1 MRREAAAVAA
11 VVIAVVAVLAPLT
24 LAGRLASSADLDAF
38 YAPFASFLH
47 DRLAAGDLPYW
58 APGAFSG
65 QPFLADAQSG
75 VTYPPM
81 LLASW
86 LLDPIDALRAVA
98 TFHYLI
104 AALGTYALARQ
115 VGASRTGSAFGA
127 IAFAASGHLVAR
139 SAALGLLGGAA
150 WLAPALALAEA
161 TATARPAR
169 RAPAMAGLSLVL
181 ALHLASGSQ
190 QLAALTLVTCAIWL
204 IARAG
209 ARGLRAAAACIALA
223 LGVAAVALLPRL
235 ELLRY
240 ATASGY
246 VDPDGIGSLLF
257 GDRRGLVGR
266 FGVSHSEIAT
276 LYLGAATPALALI
289 GLRRAGARAP
299 VRPLAWLTAFS
310 IAWATGL
317 VGWLADPLPLV
328 RTVAGHEPVRGI
340 VLALL
345 CASVLAAFALP
356 AVGRWPG
363 PLAVAS
369 LGIVIG
375 VAAGG
380 SDGFALTYLLP
391 LAAVCAVLALR
402 RRHAHAASGRGGF
415 DTGRAL
421 LAPLA
426 LLVVLAADLAWQA
439 THQDEPLRWL
449 TGAQVAPRPSGSAAF
464 LLARQRAEG
473 PFRVATAAPEPV
485 LVHQL
490 GAHRSRAARALLL
503 DQEALRLGLE
513 DVAGYNPVHLKRYDR
528 LMRASNGGRSVDR
541 HFELA
546 LRSLTPQLRSLAV
559 RYYVSPPGDAPPGLP
574 VVYRD
579 RLSVVTR
586 DAAALPFA
594 RTLRAGG
601 SPVSAR
607 VVSRRPDRIVIA
619 PRAAGRLVVADL
631 AYPGWQVRVDGHR
644 ARALREGD
652 LRAVDVPPGARRVT
666 WTFTPPGLRLGA
678 AISLVSLLAVLGL
691 ALLPWLPTRRRASP

>member
-1 MRREAAAVAA
+1 VKAAVRREAPAVAA
-11 VVIAVVAVLAPLT
+11 VVVAVLGVLSPLT
-24 LAGRLASSADLDAF
+24 LGGRLASSADTDAF

-47 DRLAAGDLPYW
+47 DRLSAGDIPYW

-81 LLASW
+81 LLAAW
-86 LLDPIDALRAVA
+86 LLGPIDALRAVA

-115 VGASRTGSAFGA
+115 LHASRTGSAFGA

-161 TATARPAR
+161 TANARPSR
-169 RAPAMAGLSLVL
+169 RAPAMAGLALVF

-190 QLAALTLVTCAIWL
+190 QLAALTLATSVLWL

-209 ARGLRAAAACIALA
+209 ARGLKSAAVCVVLGFAL
-223 LGVAAVALLPRL
+223 AAVALLPRL

-289 GLRRAGARAP
+289 ALRRGGRDGPP
-299 VRPLAWLTAFS
+299 VRLLGWLIAFS
-310 IAWATGL
+310 VAWATGL
-317 VGWLADPLPLV
+317 IGWFMDPLPLV
-328 RTVAGHEPVRGI
+328 RTVAAHEPVRGI

-345 CASVLAAFALP
+345 CACVLAAFALP
-356 AVGRWPG
+356 EVKRWPG
-363 PLAVAS
+363 ALSVGL
-369 LGIVIG
+369 LGLVVG
-375 VAAGG
+375 VLAGG
-380 SDGFALTYLLP
+380 SDGFALSYLIP

-402 RRHAHAASGRGGF
+402 RF
-415 DTGRAL
+415 P
-421 LAPLA
+421 LAPLV
-426 LLVVLAADLAWQA
+426 LLAVLTGDLGWQA
-439 THQDEPLRWL
+439 RHQDQRLQWL
-449 TGAQVAPRPSGSAAF
+449 TASQVAPLPSGSEAF
-464 LLARQRAEG
+464 LLARQSADG
-473 PFRVATAAPEPV
+473 PFRFATAAPEPV

-490 GAHRSRAARALLL
+490 GSHRSASARALLL
-503 DQEALRLGLE
+503 DQEGLRLGLE
-513 DVAGYNPVHLKRYDR
+513 DVAGYNPVHLKTYDR
-528 LMRASNGGRSVDR
+528 LTLASNGGRAIDR
-541 HFELA
+541 HFEFA
-546 LRSLTPQLRSLAV
+546 LRYATPQLRSLAV

-579 RLSVVTR
+579 RLSVITR
-586 DAAALPFA
+586 DDGALPFA
-594 RTLRAGG
+594 RMVRPGR
-601 SPVSAR
+601 SPQAAHVITR
-607 VVSRRPDRIVIA
+607 DPDRIVIA
-619 PRAAGRLVVADL
+619 PPGPGRLVVADL
-631 AYPGWQVRVDGHR
+631 AYPGWRVSVDGR
-644 ARALREGD
+644 PARALKAGD
-652 LRAVDVPPGARRVT
+652 LRAVEVPAGARRVT
-666 WTFTPPGLRLGA
+666 WTYTPPGARAGW
-678 AISLVSLLAVLGL
+678 IISLLALASILGL
-691 ALLPWLPTRRRASP
+691 ALSPWLKRYTPRGRKLRARPYPHG

>member
-1 MRREAAAVAA
+1 VKAAVRREAPAVAA
-11 VVIAVVAVLAPLT
+11 VIVAVLGVLAPLT
-24 LAGRLASSADLDAF
+24 LGGRLASSADTDAF

-86 LLDPIDALRAVA
+86 LLGPIDALRAVA

-115 VGASRTGSAFGA
+115 LHASRTGSAFGA

-161 TATARPAR
+161 TANARPSR
-169 RAPAMAGLSLVL
+169 RAPAMAGLALVL

-190 QLAALTLVTCAIWL
+190 QLAALTLATAVIWL

-209 ARGLRAAAACIALA
+209 ARGARCAAVSIVLA
-223 LGVAAVALLPRL
+223 FGLAAVALLPRL

-246 VDPDGIGSLLF
+246 VDPDGIGSLLA

-289 GLRRAGARAP
+289 ALRRGSREGFP
-299 VRPLAWLTAFS
+299 VRLLGWLIALSLAWAS
-310 IAWATGL
+310 GL
-317 VGWLADPLPLV
+317 IGWLMDPLPLV

-345 CASVLAAFALP
+345 CLSVLAAFALP
-356 AVGRWPG
+356 EVKRWPG
-363 PLAVAS
+363 AASVAV
-369 LGIVIG
+369 LGLVVG
-375 VAAGG
+375 LLAGG
-380 SDGFALTYLLP
+380 SDGFALSYLIP
-391 LAAVCAVLALR
+391 LAAVCIVLALR
-402 RRHAHAASGRGGF
+402 RFPLAPF
-415 DTGRAL
+415 AL
-421 LAPLA
+421 LA
-426 LLVVLAADLAWQA
+426 VLAGDLAWQA
-439 THQDEPLRWL
+439 THQDQRLHWL
-449 TGAQVAPRPSGSAAF
+449 TASQVAPKPSGSASF

-473 PFRVATAAPEPV
+473 PFRFATAAPEPV

-490 GAHRSRAARALLL
+490 GAHRSASARALLL
-503 DQEALRLGLE
+503 DQEGLRLGLE
-513 DVAGYNPVHLKRYDR
+513 DVAGYNPVHLKSYHR
-528 LMRASNGGRSVDR
+528 LMLTSNGGRRVDR
-541 HFELA
+541 HFEFA
-546 LRSLTPQLRSLAV
+546 LRYATPQLRALAV
-559 RYYVSPPGDAPPGLP
+559 RYYVSPPGEAPQGLP

-586 DAAALPFA
+586 DDGALPFA
-594 RTLRAGG
+594 RLLRPGRAAQA
-601 SPVSAR
+601 AR
-607 VVSRRPDRIVIA
+607 VISREPDRIVIA
-619 PRAAGRLVVADL
+619 PPGPGRLVVADL
-631 AYPGWQVRVDGHR
+631 AYPGWKVSIDGR
-644 ARALREGD
+644 AVKALAAGD
-652 LRAVDVPPGARRVT
+652 LRAVEVPAGARRVT
-666 WTFTPPGLRLGA
+666 WTFTPPGVRAGW
-678 AISLVSLLAVLGL
+678 IISLLALALAIGL
-691 ALLPWLPTRRRASP
+691 ALAPWLSRHIRRNHALRAGTYPDG